1 MQTDLNEL
9 KNVIGSLPEADYTSL
24 RDWFIEHDWQAWDTR
39 IKADSES
46 GKFDE
51 LIQRAIKE
59 KAAGNLK
66 DL

>member
-1 MQTDLNEL
+1 MQANLNEL

-24 RDWFIEHDWQAWDTR
+24 RDWFFERDWQAWDTR
-39 IKADSES
+39 IEADSES
-46 GKFDE
+46 GKFDT

-59 KAAGNLK
+59 KAAGTLR